1 MLSFLEIFLQRNL
14 ELVFSKHY
22 VFARATN
29 FKNEISTCIYNEI
42 NNYLLDLIK

>member
-14 ELVFSKHY
+14 ELVFTKH
-22 VFARATN
+22 VCARATY
-29 FKNEISTCIYNEI
+29 FKSEISTCIYNEI